1 MLLHLFIPLRVKLS
15 SRLLII
21 SSLILHGLYTEIRSI
36 GLQIL
41 SNLIFRIAL
50 LSVLDD
56 VLEQLLSLIIVI
68 YQIFFISYQNNFNI
82 IIAVG
87 ANLFK
92 PTWQVQKTLEVGD
105 VINEK
110 STNGKAVVSGRD
122 AQELFGT

>member
-1 MLLHLFIPLRVKLS
+1 MLLHLLKLLRVKLPS
-15 SRLLII
+15 CLFII
-21 SSLILHGLYTEIRSI
+21 SSLILQGFHFEPSSI

-41 SNLIFRIAL
+41 SNLVFRITL
-50 LSVLDD
+50 LGVLDD

-68 YQIFFISYQNNFNI
+68 YQIFFIGYQNNFNI

-105 VINEK
+105 VIDEK
-110 STNGKAVVSGRD
+110 STNCKAVVSGRD
-122 AQELFGT
+122 AQELLGT